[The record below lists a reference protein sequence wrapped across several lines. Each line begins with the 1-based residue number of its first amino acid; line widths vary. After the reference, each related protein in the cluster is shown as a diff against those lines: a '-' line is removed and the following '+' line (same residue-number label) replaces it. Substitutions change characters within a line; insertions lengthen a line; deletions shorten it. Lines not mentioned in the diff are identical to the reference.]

1 MLLIFY
7 SGIRTSNILHS
18 LITYLPQNKLGVVI
32 DTSNILN
39 LSNMKIYLCLRAL
52 VHSLMRVE
60 YDNSYRVFN
69 YLRKF
74 DYTKQIQFTDFDVA
88 MSIFL
93 NELLSKGEKL
103 SEIIEKI
110 RKNFLIEAK
119 ILPVNEEFSPIY
131 VKTGQKTL
139 PYIEYLQTNDI
150 ELKIQE
156 LSLEEVENKKTC
168 EDIKEIA
175 NSTEYILL
183 LPDDLVSF
191 YAMLHIPG
199 LKKILED
206 VPCPSFAICPITA
219 ASKFKPNYIDILHK
233 IGYTNINALEFSKL
247 LENLVDT
254 IIIDESQKEYREQI
268 QNLGFQV
275 IVGNLAIQNKAQSFE
290 LSSFLFNIFP
300 LKETVKPS
308 KTNVVTRFFSRLM
321 KRKPETT

>member
-18 LITYLPQNKLGVVI
+18 LITYLPQNKLGFVI

-39 LSNMKIYLCLRAL
+39 LSNMKMYLCLRAL
-52 VHSLMRVE
+52 VHSLMRLE
-60 YDNSYRVFN
+60 YDNSYRVFSF
-69 YLRKF
+69 LKKF
-74 DYTKQIQFTDFDVA
+74 EYTKKIQFTDLDIA

-93 NELLSKGEKL
+93 NELISKGEKL
-103 SEIIEKI
+103 SDIIDKI
-110 RKNFLIEAK
+110 SKNFMIESK
-119 ILPVNEEFSPIY
+119 IFPVSEDFSSVY

-139 PYIEYLQTNDI
+139 PYLEYLQTNDP
-150 ELKIQE
+150 ELKFQE
-156 LSLEEVENKKTC
+156 LSLEELENKKLC
-168 EDIKEIA
+168 EKLKDIA
-175 NSTEYILL
+175 NNAEYILL

-191 YAMLHIPG
+191 YTMLRVPG

-206 VPCPSFAICPITA
+206 VPCPSFALCPITA
-219 ASKFKPNYIDILHK
+219 TSKFNPSYLDILHK
-233 IGYTNINALEFSKL
+233 IGYPNVNALEFSKL

-254 IIIDESQKEYREQI
+254 IILDESQKEYREQI

-275 IVGNLAIQNKAQSFE
+275 ITGNLAIQNKAQSFE

-308 KTNVVTRFFSRLM
+308 KTNIVTRFLSRLV

>member
-18 LITYLPQNKLGVVI
+18 LITYLPQSKLEFVI

-39 LSNMKIYLCLRAL
+39 LSSLKIPLCLRAL
-52 VHSLMRVE
+52 IHSLMRAE
-60 YDNSYRVFN
+60 YATSYRVFN
-69 YLRKF
+69 FLKKF
-74 DYTKQIQFTDFDVA
+74 EYAQKIQFADFDVA
-88 MSIFL
+88 MSMLL

-103 SEIIEKI
+103 SDIINKI
-110 RKNFLIEAK
+110 SRNFMIESK
-119 ILPVNEEFSPIY
+119 IFPVSEDFSPIY

-139 PYIEYLQTNDI
+139 PFGEYIQTNDPA
-150 ELKIQE
+150 LKFQE
-156 LSLEEVENKKTC
+156 LSLEELENKKLC
-168 EDIKEIA
+168 ENLKDIA
-175 NSTEYILL
+175 NNAEYILL

-191 YAMLHIPG
+191 YAMLRVPG

-206 VPCPSFAICPITA
+206 VPCPSFALCPITA
-219 ASKFKPNYIDILHK
+219 TSKINPNYVDILHK
-233 IGYTNINALEFSKL
+233 IGYTDINALDFSKL

-254 IIIDESQKEYREQI
+254 IIIDESQKDYREQI

-275 IVGNLAIQNKAQSFE
+275 IIGNLAIQSKAQSFE

-308 KTNVVTRFFSRLM
+308 KTNVVTRFLSRLI
-321 KRKPETT
+321 KRKPDDT